1 MIDDCWRRAR
11 EVAARVLTNDML
23 KKRIMRDGRGGGRG
37 GEEMELARLFNDAT
51 KVKLGAVAKLG
62 ISQSRAGRGRP
73 NRTSDPVHVR

>member
-1 MIDDCWRRAR
+1 
-11 EVAARVLTNDML
+11 
-23 KKRIMRDGRGGGRG
+23 
-37 GEEMELARLFNDAT
+37 MELARLFNDAT